1 MHSIASPFRSV
12 SALFKLLD
20 SPYKNAFKEVTGAAA
35 RAAVNLPMYSCR
47 SFESQTFGYSRIKVS
62 PIVHYDNHVGSRL
75 KILLEVLEDALY
87 LLHVGFLCSL
97 RAS

>member
-20 SPYKNAFKEVTGAAA
+20 SLYKNAFKEVTGAAA

-47 SFESQTFGYSRIKVS
+47 SFEWE
-62 PIVHYDNHVGSRL
+62 L
-75 KILLEVLEDALY
+75 
-87 LLHVGFLCSL
+87 
-97 RAS
+97 